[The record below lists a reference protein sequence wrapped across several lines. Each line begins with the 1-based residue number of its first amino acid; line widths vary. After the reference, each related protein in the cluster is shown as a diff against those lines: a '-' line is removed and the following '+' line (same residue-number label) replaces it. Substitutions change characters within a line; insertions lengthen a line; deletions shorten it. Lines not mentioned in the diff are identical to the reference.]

1 MSAKIPIP
9 DRSTRAI
16 AKFGFL
22 FLGCTVLFFVLFS
35 HYQELVVLVYVKPLS
50 EVASFLLQ
58 GIGIPSVVTTDLQA
72 GACTLLLGM
81 TAYWIT
87 RGCTGLFTS
96 ALFVSGILS
105 CPFDARKKLIGLLIG
120 IPAFFVFGI
129 LRVVIMGVVAVTLP
143 ARVEVFHVYI
153 MAIANLGFA
162 MFVWIYW
169 FNRIVE
175 GENSNPISG

>member
-1 MSAKIPIP
+1 MSAKIPNSG
-9 DRSTRAI
+9 RSTRAI

-22 FLGCTVLFFVLFS
+22 FLGSTVLFFLLFS
-35 HYQELVVLVYVKPLS
+35 RYQELVVLAYVRPLS
-50 EVASFLLQ
+50 VAASFLLY
-58 GIGIPSVVTTDLQA
+58 GIGIPSLVKTDLQA
-72 GACTLLLGM
+72 GACSLLLGM

-105 CPFDARKKLIGLLIG
+105 CPVAVRKKLIGLLIG

-129 LRVVIMGVVAVTLP
+129 LRVVIMAVVAVTLP
-143 ARVEVFHVYI
+143 SRVGVFHVYI

-162 MFVWIYW
+162 MFIWIYW

-175 GENSNPISG
+175 GENSDPISG